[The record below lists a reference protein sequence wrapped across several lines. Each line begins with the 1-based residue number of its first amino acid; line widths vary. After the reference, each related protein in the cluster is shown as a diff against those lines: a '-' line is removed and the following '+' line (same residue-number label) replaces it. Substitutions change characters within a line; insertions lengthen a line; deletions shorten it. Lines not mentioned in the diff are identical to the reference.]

1 MSDQEYAD
9 TLIIVSIGFALAII
23 IATPYI
29 AAYVR

>member
-1 MSDQEYAD
+1 MSDQEYEH
-9 TLIIVSIGFALAII
+9 TLIMVSIGFALMII

>member
-1 MSDQEYAD
+1 MLDDEF
-9 TLIIVSIGFALAII
+9 TLIVSSIGIALALI